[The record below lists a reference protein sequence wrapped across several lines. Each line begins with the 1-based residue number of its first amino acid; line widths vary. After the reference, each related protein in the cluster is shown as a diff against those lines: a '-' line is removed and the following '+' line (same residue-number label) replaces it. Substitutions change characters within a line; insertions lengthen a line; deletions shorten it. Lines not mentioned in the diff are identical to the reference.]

1 MNKLKKIF
9 LVLAASALVLSG
21 CGEEEDTATVKA
33 GGSFPDAVNIE
44 LSDRGIKVDGAAA
57 SENPEQAVYV
67 ARDIVFY
74 LANQGFTYGEGTE
87 ADEHTQEEADA
98 NTVVHITKPGTYAV
112 TGKLSA
118 GQIAI
123 DLGEEAENDPKA
135 VVTLILN
142 GVDITCEVAPAV
154 IFYNVYECNTADA
167 ETASHEVDTQAA
179 GANVMIADN
188 SVNQVNGSYVARI
201 YETYT
206 LSEDGTEV
214 VNYKKLHKYD
224 GAFYS
229 KMSMN
234 VNGEEKGNG
243 VLNIKAENEGLDSE
257 MHLTINGG
265 RIYITSG
272 NDGINTNEDGISVM
286 TINDGEVKLFV
297 DGSTGEGDGIDSN
310 GWLVIN
316 GGTVIAAACSRS
328 GDAGIDSDMGI
339 YINGGNIVASGN
351 MMDRIAGGEQ
361 GYVLFTFAEHQ
372 TSGTTY
378 TMKNAEDK
386 EVASWTPKNDFVYL
400 LIADDNLTTGTYTLW
415 NGDTQLVASA
425 GMGGNMGFGGG
436 EMPEGMELP
445 DGMDRPE
452 VGGIPE
458 GGEMPEGMELPK
470 GMELPE
476 GMERPEGEGGF
487 GDRGKGV
494 QGGRGSQQGGMGF
507 GVQGHINSAELSEE
521 FVIGEGASYFSNVQ
535 AKTEE

>member
-21 CGEEEDTATVKA
+21 CGEEEDIATVKA
-33 GGSFPDAVNIE
+33 GGSFPEAVNIE
-44 LSDRGIKVDGAAA
+44 LSDEGIQVDGAAV
-57 SENPEQAVYV
+57 SENPQEAVYA
-67 ARDIVFY
+67 ARDVVFY

-142 GVDITCEVAPAV
+142 GVDITCKVAPAV

-167 ETASHEVDTQAA
+167 ETASHEVDTQGA

-201 YETYT
+201 YKTYT
-206 LSEDGTEV
+206 LNEDGTEV
-214 VNYKKLHKYD
+214 VDYKKLHKYD

-234 VNGEEKGNG
+234 VNGEKEGNG

-272 NDGINTNEDGISVM
+272 NDGINTNEDGISVT

-328 GDAGIDSDMGI
+328 GDAGIDSDRGI

-361 GYVLFTFAEHQ
+361 SYVLFAFAENQ
-372 TSGTTY
+372 AGGSTY
-378 TMKNAEDK
+378 TMKNAEHK

-400 LIADDNLTTGTYTLW
+400 LVADDNLTEGTYTLW
-415 NGDTQLVASA
+415 NGKTQLAASA
-425 GMGGNMGFGGG
+425 GMGSG
-436 EMPEGMELP
+436 EPP
-445 DGMDRPE
+445 Q
-452 VGGIPE
+452 
-458 GGEMPEGMELPK
+458 

-476 GMERPEGEGGF
+476 GMEIPEGGESPQGMELPEGMEIPEGGEPPQGMERPQGEDNF
-487 GDRGKGV
+487 VDRGKGG
-494 QGGRGSQQGGMGF
+494 QGGRGSRQAGMGF
-507 GVQGHINSAELSEE
+507 GGQEYMNSGDLSEE
-521 FVIGEGASYFSNVQ
+521 FVITERVTYFSKVQ
-535 AKTEE
+535 AKAEE